1 MHAIEIRGLTKTY
14 GKARGVQSIDLTVES
29 GAFFGFIG
37 PNGAGKSTTIRCLLG
52 LLEPTAG
59 EVRLFG
65 QPVDR
70 RSRAALLRR
79 VGFMPGEA
87 VFHSGLRVRE
97 ILQLSADLRGVNCTA
112 EADALC
118 QRLQL
123 DRNKKIEA
131 LSLGNRKKVS
141 IVCALQ
147 HRPDL
152 YILDEPTSGLDPLMQ
167 RAFFELLQERQAA
180 GATVFLSS
188 HILSEIQRHCTQAA
202 IIREG
207 RIIACAPVET
217 LARTSARRVAL
228 HGISQ
233 APDLPGIRDIRP
245 LPDGVSFLYSGSLRP
260 LTAALAAL
268 ELTDLT
274 ITEPD
279 LEEIFLHY
287 YADPAPT
294 KGDLAL

>member
-1 MHAIEIRGLTKTY
+1 MYAIEIRGLTKTY
-14 GKARGVQSIDLTVES
+14 GKARGVRSIDLAVEQ

-52 LLEPTAG
+52 LLTPTAG
-59 EVRLFG
+59 EARLFG
-65 QPVDR
+65 QKVDR
-70 RSRAALLRR
+70 SSRSDLLAR

-97 ILQLSADLRGVNCTA
+97 VLRLSADLRGMDCAA
-112 EADALC
+112 ESDALC
-118 QRLQL
+118 RRLQL
-123 DRNKKIEA
+123 DPDKKIEA
-131 LSLGNRKKVS
+131 LSLGNRKKVA
-141 IVCALQ
+141 IVCAMQ

-167 RAFFELLQERQAA
+167 RAFFELLQERQTE

-188 HILSEIQRHCTQAA
+188 HILSEIQRYCGQAA

-217 LARTSARRVAL
+217 LARTSARRVSL
-228 HGISQ
+228 HGVPQ
-233 APDLPGIRDIRP
+233 APDLPGIRDILP
-245 LPDGVSFLYSGSLRP
+245 LSDGVSFLYSGDLRA
-260 LTAALAAL
+260 LTHALSAMD
-268 ELTDLT
+268 LTDLT

-279 LEEIFLHY
+279 LEEIFLHDY
-287 YADPAPT
+287 TDPAPT
-294 KGDLAL
+294 KGDLPL

>member
-1 MHAIEIRGLTKTY
+1 MYAIEIRGLTKTY
-14 GKARGVQSIDLTVES
+14 GKARGVRSIDLAVEQ

-52 LLEPTAG
+52 LLTPTAG
-59 EVRLFG
+59 EARLFG
-65 QPVDR
+65 QKVDR
-70 RSRAALLRR
+70 NSRANLLAR

-97 ILQLSADLRGVNCTA
+97 VLRLSADLRGMDCTA
-112 EADALC
+112 ESDALC
-118 QRLQL
+118 RRLQL
-123 DRNKKIEA
+123 DPDKKIEA
-131 LSLGNRKKVS
+131 LSLGNRKKVA
-141 IVCALQ
+141 IVCAMQ

-167 RAFFELLQERQAA
+167 RAFFELLQERQAE

-188 HILSEIQRHCTQAA
+188 HILSEIQRYCGQAA

-217 LARTSARRVAL
+217 LARTSARRVSL
-228 HGISQ
+228 HGVPQ
-233 APDLPGIRDIRP
+233 APDLPGIRDILP
-245 LPDGVSFLYSGSLRP
+245 LSDGVSFLYSGDLHA
-260 LTAALAAL
+260 LTHALSTMD
-268 ELTDLT
+268 LTDLT

-287 YADPAPT
+287 YTDPAPT
-294 KGDLAL
+294 KGDLPL